1 MANELYNRGF
11 RYIGR
16 YLSNVEGGA
25 DKALTTAEIQILL
38 TAGLKIFPIFQ
49 ESEHIPVP
57 TDFTKATGKTDA
69 AKALK
74 AALALGIKQ
83 RTTIYFA
90 VDCDMMEDQVMG
102 YALPYFEGIH
112 EVLDNS
118 EYYKVDVYGAR
129 NTCIKVRAAYPGTNC
144 FVANMSSGYSGNLGY
159 RMPDNW
165 LFEQYI
171 EKKNYAIA
179 GTSFDLDYDIA
190 SNSAEGITAVDINS
204 NLDDYV
210 PPFNPSVDGLMTEKP
225 TIRILDLLP
234 AITWLEERYYDLY
247 DITNPTDAQKRV
259 CSQAV
264 CDFLCQYVYNDLKW
278 KYVAPKN
285 DHFINYINVHY
296 ANNPNYVALYPYI
309 YATVNED
316 GEEPQTIRPQ
326 LVKDGHLGLFELPHL
341 AIVIKCYM
349 QSPVPGEW
357 SAWAGDFAT
366 GVQETCTMGQTV
378 GFLNLAKD
386 RLGDYE
392 PDVAIPA
399 TSRQFN
405 YYDII
410 ADLDGYAIREL
421 IRTIPSLSGCIQEY
435 YSNLA
440 RYNKRYQ
447 YFKDI
452 LGFDQWDVADICVTI
467 LDYFYADG
475 NLWLRNLF
483 APDYDEY
490 SGAVEATAT
499 IFAHNIIYWAEY
511 TDVSMT

>member
-1 MANELYNRGF
+1 
-11 RYIGR
+11 
-16 YLSNVEGGA
+16 
-25 DKALTTAEIQILL
+25 
-38 TAGLKIFPIFQ
+38 
-49 ESEHIPVP
+49 
-57 TDFTKATGKTDA
+57 
-69 AKALK
+69 
-74 AALALGIKQ
+74 
-83 RTTIYFA
+83 
-90 VDCDMMEDQVMG
+90 
-102 YALPYFEGIH
+102 
-112 EVLDNS
+112 
-118 EYYKVDVYGAR
+118 
-129 NTCIKVRAAYPGTNC
+129 
-144 FVANMSSGYSGNLGY
+144 
-159 RMPDNW
+159 
-165 LFEQYI
+165 
-171 EKKNYAIA
+171 
-179 GTSFDLDYDIA
+179 
-190 SNSAEGITAVDINS
+190 
-204 NLDDYV
+204 
-210 PPFNPSVDGLMTEKP
+210 
-225 TIRILDLLP
+225 
-234 AITWLEERYYDLY
+234 
-247 DITNPTDAQKRV
+247 
-259 CSQAV
+259 
-264 CDFLCQYVYNDLKW
+264 
-278 KYVAPKN
+278 
-285 DHFINYINVHY
+285 
-296 ANNPNYVALYPYI
+296 
-309 YATVNED
+309 
-316 GEEPQTIRPQ
+316 
-326 LVKDGHLGLFELPHL
+326 
-341 AIVIKCYM
+341 
-349 QSPVPGEW
+349 
-357 SAWAGDFAT
+357 
-366 GVQETCTMGQTV
+366 MGQTV